1 MAKSKKNV
9 RKASK
14 KSAKQPAK
22 KIKIVTETKTRAVT
36 IAIPAAAPA
45 EPPANTTLDTLYIVN
60 ASPNDVTLEVN
71 AGAAGQT
78 SDMTIRLDNEII
90 AENLAGDFREKKIGT
105 NNQLNGKKL
114 SIVATIADTSGE
126 TNLTSLTIR
135 IKGGVIPAVFP
146 LSKTVANDG
155 ESADYLCLIEFFKP

>member
-1 MAKSKKNV
+1 MAKSKKTV
-9 RKASK
+9 RKTTK
-14 KSAKQPAK
+14 KSTRQPAK

-36 IAIPAAAPA
+36 IAMPAAEPA
-45 EPPANTTLDTLYIVN
+45 GTPANTTLDTLYIVN
-60 ASPNDVTLEVN
+60 ASSNDVTLEVN

-78 SDMTIRLDNEII
+78 SDMTVRLDNDII
-90 AENLAGDFREKKIGT
+90 VENLAGDFQEKAIGA

-126 TNLTSLTIR
+126 TNLTSLTIHL
-135 IKGGVIPAVFP
+135 KGGVTPVVFP
-146 LSKTVANDG
+146 LAKTVDNDG